1 MLIEKLSEAAGKLA
15 IETTPENSHQ
25 VEEMLE
31 NLVMFNQ
38 RHEKLLKFS
47 KYLEKLEF
55 TRI

>member
-1 MLIEKLSEAAGKLA
+1 MLIEKLSDAAGKLA

-38 RHEKLLKFS
+38 RHEKL
-47 KYLEKLEF
+47 
-55 TRI
+55 